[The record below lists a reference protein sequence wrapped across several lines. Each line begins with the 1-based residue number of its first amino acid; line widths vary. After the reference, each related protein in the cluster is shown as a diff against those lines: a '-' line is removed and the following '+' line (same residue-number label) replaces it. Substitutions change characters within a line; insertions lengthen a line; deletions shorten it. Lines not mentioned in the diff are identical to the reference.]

1 MSATALGFAALAMEV
16 GAGVVWF
23 RRAFAVAL
31 PENRAAFVAVWALG
45 AALGIAALLR
55 GAGWVGGVP
64 ATLAVLAGAFFLF
77 TVAISAQK
85 GGSGALQVGTPVPDF
100 SALDDE
106 GNRFELSSLAGRPLL
121 LKFFRGHW

>member
-1 MSATALGFAALAMEV
+1 VLGFAALALV
-16 GAGVVWF
+16 GGAGVAWF

-45 AALGIAALLR
+45 AALGIAALLL
-55 GAGWVGGVP
+55 GAGWVGGIP
-64 ATLAVLAGAFFLF
+64 AALAILAGSFFLF

-85 GGSGALQVGTPVPDF
+85 GGSGAFQVGAPVPDF
-100 SALDDE
+100 GAPDDA
-106 GNRFELSSLAGRPLL
+106 GDPFELSSLAGRPLL